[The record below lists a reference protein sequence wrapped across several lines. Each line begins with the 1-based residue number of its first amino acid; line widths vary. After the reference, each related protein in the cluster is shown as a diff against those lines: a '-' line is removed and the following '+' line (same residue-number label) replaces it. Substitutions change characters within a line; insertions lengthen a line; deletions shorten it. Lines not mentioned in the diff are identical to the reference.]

1 VNPEEAPDD
10 DNCLNCSPGILAMLR
25 SILGSRY
32 NLILMKATYAQSAS
46 DFSIEKLS
54 LRNMMIIS
62 LLRMFRQNPLAAGS
76 LR

>member
-1 VNPEEAPDD
+1 
-10 DNCLNCSPGILAMLR
+10 MLR

-46 DFSIEKLS
+46 NFSIEKLS